1 MDPRTT
7 TIAAAV
13 DALAAAAAGA
23 PPGVSGL
30 PFLPA
35 KLRATALSV
44 LAGRGGSGGAGHDTR
59 WQAVRKRACGCGM
72 AGRGGRG
79 RAPPHLETLGRAL
92 PKNEKKKMGEKLP
105 PATPV
110 SLTRSTLSNP
120 SQEADAAV
128 QTLASTSAPDPAAF
142 RAMAADLRAAG

>member
-1 MDPRTT
+1 VGAGWQD
-7 TIAAAV
+7 
-13 DALAAAAAGA
+13 AAGA
-23 PPGVSGL
+23 AAHL
-30 PFLPA
+30 PIL
-35 KLRATALSV
+35 
-44 LAGRGGSGGAGHDTR
+44 
-59 WQAVRKRACGCGM
+59 KR
-72 AGRGGRG
+72 
-79 RAPPHLETLGRAL
+79 LGERCQ
-92 PKNEKKKMGEKLP
+92 KTKKKMGEKLP

>member
-1 MDPRTT
+1 
-7 TIAAAV
+7 
-13 DALAAAAAGA
+13 
-23 PPGVSGL
+23 
-30 PFLPA
+30 
-35 KLRATALSV
+35 
-44 LAGRGGSGGAGHDTR
+44 
-59 WQAVRKRACGCGM
+59 
-72 AGRGGRG
+72 
-79 RAPPHLETLGRAL
+79 
-92 PKNEKKKMGEKLP
+92 MGEKLP